1 MDKKNSDDLV
11 YSKVLIQKI
20 VEHKDMFG
28 VPDSKRDLQVM
39 PLSEYRELVKREAFF
54 FVDHNGFLRHQFSGD
69 VMAASKEQLDILIEE
84 LKAKSKLLDDALDC
98 AKE

>member
-1 MDKKNSDDLV
+1 MTSKTDDVV

-20 VEHKDMFG
+20 AEHKDTFG
-28 VPDSKRDLQVM
+28 IPDSKAELQLM

-54 FVDHNGFLRHQFSGD
+54 FVDHNGFLRHQFSGE
-69 VMAASKEQLDILIEE
+69 VIAVSKEQLDILIGE
-84 LKAKSKLLDDALDC
+84 LKAKRELLDDALDC

>member
-11 YSKVLIQKI
+11 YSKVLIQKV

-28 VPDSKRDLQVM
+28 VPDSKTDLQLM
-39 PLSEYRELVKREAFF
+39 PLSEYREAFF

-69 VMAASKEQLDILIEE
+69 VMAASKEQLDILIGE
-84 LKAKSKLLDDALDC
+84 LKAKRELLDDALDC

>member
-1 MDKKNSDDLV
+1 MNMKSSDDLI
-11 YSKVLIQKI
+11 YSKVLIQKL

-28 VPDSKRDLQVM
+28 VPDSKTDLQLM
-39 PLSEYRELVKREAFF
+39 PLSEYRELVKREAYF

-69 VMAASKEQLDILIEE
+69 VIAASKEQLDILIEG
-84 LKAKSKLLDDALDC
+84 LKEKCQLLDDAMDC

>member
-1 MDKKNSDDLV
+1 MANQSDEV
-11 YSKVLIQKI
+11 IYSKVLIQKL

-28 VPDSKRDLQVM
+28 MPDGKTELQLM

-54 FVDHNGFLRHQFSGD
+54 FVDHNGFLRHQFSGE
-69 VMAASKEQLDILIEE
+69 VIVASKEQLDILIGE
-84 LKAKSKLLDDALDC
+84 LKAKRELLDDALDC

>member
-98 AKE
+98 ANE

>member
-1 MDKKNSDDLV
+1 MNMKSSDDLI
-11 YSKVLIQKI
+11 YSKVLIQKL

-28 VPDSKRDLQVM
+28 VPDSKIDLQLM
-39 PLSEYRELVKREAFF
+39 PLNEYRELVKREAYF

-69 VMAASKEQLDILIEE
+69 VMAASKEQLDILIGE
-84 LKAKSKLLDDALDC
+84 LKAKRELLDDALDC

>member
-11 YSKVLIQKI
+11 YSKELIQKI

>member
-1 MDKKNSDDLV
+1 MSDKNDDV
-11 YSKVLIQKI
+11 IYSRVLIKKL

-28 VPDSKRDLQVM
+28 VPDSKRDLQIM

-84 LKAKSKLLDDALDC
+84 LKAKRELLDNALDC

>member
-11 YSKVLIQKI
+11 YSKVLIQKV

-28 VPDSKRDLQVM
+28 VPDSKTDLQLM

-54 FVDHNGFLRHQFSGD
+54 LWITMVSCAINFL
-69 VMAASKEQLDILIEE
+69 VMLWLP
-84 LKAKSKLLDDALDC
+84 AKNNWISLSAN
-98 AKE
+98 

>member
-1 MDKKNSDDLV
+1 MANQSDEV
-11 YSKVLIQKI
+11 IYSKVLIQKL

-28 VPDSKRDLQVM
+28 MPDGKTELQLM

-54 FVDHNGFLRHQFSGD
+54 FVDHNGFLRLQFSGE
-69 VMAASKEQLDILIEE
+69 VIAASKEQLDILIGE
-84 LKAKSKLLDDALDC
+84 LKAKRELLDDALDC